1 MTALESLL
9 LEKLQRLPTERL
21 AEVADFVDFLE
32 TREQKV
38 NQEDRRLFQAAAQTA
53 EASFATMRDNDED
66 AAYDRL

>member
-38 NQEDRRLFQAAAQTA
+38 NREDRRLVQAAAQTA

>member
-9 LEKLQRLPTERL
+9 LSKLQRLPTERL
-21 AEVADFVDFLE
+21 AEVADFVEFLE

-38 NQEDRRLFQAAAQTA
+38 NREDRRLVQVAAQTA
-53 EASFATMRDNDED
+53 DSRFAAVWDNDED